1 MSQPWYADDAGAGG
15 SFQAI
20 RKQFES
26 LKKLGPARGYFPE
39 PSKSILVVREANL
52 AAAQAALGDL
62 GFRITTGNRYLGGF
76 IGEAAPQEEWVREQ
90 TAAWA
95 VAVTTLAT
103 VCKRYPQL
111 AYAGLQKSL
120 QQEWQF
126 LQRVTDGISTEFQA
140 VESSL
145 KDDFL
150 PALLGQ
156 SKVGEPLR
164 DLLALPVKHAGI
176 AIPNPTTSAGGNFR
190 ASTIVCGHLVTSLR
204 KRVTFNGAEH
214 TSVIKEGRSAMRLCR
229 TAVDDNELTR
239 LLRNLPQEKR
249 RIIERGRRTGA
260 WISVQP
266 STVNGTELSAEEFRD
281 ATQTLRRNSLR
292 SAIIVP

>member
-1 MSQPWYADDAGAGG
+1 MSREGVTQGDPMAMVAYGLMLLPLIIQLKKEHPDVDQPWYADDAGAGG

-126 LQRVTDGISTEFQA
+126 LQ
-140 VESSL
+140 
-145 KDDFL
+145 
-150 PALLGQ
+150 
-156 SKVGEPLR
+156 
-164 DLLALPVKHAGI
+164 
-176 AIPNPTTSAGGNFR
+176 
-190 ASTIVCGHLVTSLR
+190 
-204 KRVTFNGAEH
+204 
-214 TSVIKEGRSAMRLCR
+214 
-229 TAVDDNELTR
+229 
-239 LLRNLPQEKR
+239 
-249 RIIERGRRTGA
+249 
-260 WISVQP
+260 
-266 STVNGTELSAEEFRD
+266 
-281 ATQTLRRNSLR
+281 
-292 SAIIVP
+292 